1 MGRRRRLAPR
11 RRTGPFILKDF
22 ISGEYLAL
30 DKNPD
35 YWAHD
40 ERYPQN
46 KLPYADKLKYL
57 VIPDE
62 AEAIDRMRAG
72 KIDVMNN
79 ISYQGRKPWLKQT
92 PEIMSNP
99 IFGRADNNFTA
110 AGWNE
115 AI

>member
-1 MGRRRRLAPR
+1 MPSAPA
-11 RRTGPFILKDF
+11 FILKDF

-35 YWAHD
+35 YWASD

-62 AEAIDRMRAG
+62 AEAIDAMRAG

-79 ISYQGRKPWLKQT
+79 VSYRGRNPWPKQT
-92 PEIMSNP
+92 PNYSNP
-99 IFGRADNNFTA
+99 VFGGTDNYITA
-110 AGWNE
+110 AGGYE
-115 AI
+115 TI

>member
-1 MGRRRRLAPR
+1 VGDAADWHHAVG
-11 RRTGPFILKDF
+11 TGPFILQNF
-22 ISGEYLAL
+22 VSGEYLAL

-62 AEAIDRMRAG
+62 AEAIDAMRAG
-72 KIDVMNN
+72 QNRCD
-79 ISYQGRKPWLKQT
+79 
-92 PEIMSNP
+92 E
-99 IFGRADNNFTA
+99 
-110 AGWNE
+110 
-115 AI
+115 